1 MIRHKALHTL
11 SHEHHHGLMLAQL
24 IKANAPKYENLPK
37 TIKGKKSY
45 TLKFYEENLIP
56 HFKKEEEILFPLSK
70 GKTSAVD
77 KLVDD
82 LVDQHNSIASLI
94 KRIKASDSP
103 GNELNELG
111 SILEMHI
118 RKEERELFPKVQ
130 EILSENKLKELE
142 LLLGKTSASCE
153 I

>member
-1 MIRHKALHTL
+1 MIRHKALYSL

-24 IKANAPKYENLPK
+24 IKADSPKYKNLPK

-45 TLKFYEENLIP
+45 TLRFYEEKLIP

-77 KLVDD
+77 KLVDE

-130 EILSENKLKELE
+130 EVLSEHKLKELE
-142 LLLGKTSASCE
+142 SVLGKISASCK

>member
-1 MIRHKALHTL
+1 MKRHKALHSL
-11 SHEHHHGLMLAQL
+11 SHEHHHGLMLVQL
-24 IKANAPKYENLPK
+24 IKANSPKYENLPK

-56 HFKKEEEILFPLSK
+56 HFKKEEEILFPFSK
-70 GKTSAVD
+70 GKTSGID
-77 KLVDD
+77 KLIDE
-82 LVDQHNSIASLI
+82 LVDQHNSVALLI
-94 KRIKASDSP
+94 KRIKTSDSP

-130 EILSENKLKELE
+130 EVLLENKLKELE
-142 LLLGKTSASCE
+142 LLLGKTSASCK